1 MKQKIKSFI
10 SLKVT
15 SAMFGLLFFVALAG
29 GMAINAPTVSAT
41 VTVNTQ
47 PVADFTSGT
56 YKADAVFSVVN
67 FGITQDATETLSSV
81 AVTVVAEGVAVSG
94 DFASLKVYKEYG
106 TTVGFQLD
114 EDTLVGTQ
122 ATVNVGS
129 ATIISTGTETI
140 GSSETIFYVV
150 ATLAVSPTDTN
161 AFSVDM
167 AVDEIVTS
175 ANSPTVM
182 VLDGSATAI
191 ATIDT
196 VAPTAAIT
204 YSDADG
210 IVKSGDS
217 LTITATFNEE
227 MADSP
232 TVQIA
237 LSGANT
243 VTAVNMT
250 KVDTTSYTYDH
261 TVTTGD
267 GTVTVAL
274 STGTDVAANV
284 ITSVPTSGAT
294 FTVDNTAPVMISAVY
309 KDIDE
314 DGIVDRICATYSED
328 IEGSTFVES
337 EWSFLPD
344 PNSHNLV
351 VVSGSISS
359 TDVCITVT
367 SDSETIDETEVK
379 YTITA
384 GTDGGITDGV
394 NYAVNAELL
403 IGAEEDEDEDEDDED
418 AELPDGAVKK
428 QKQPNPNSG
437 VTLYRLDGSPR
448 VYVIKNKKRHWIQTP
463 KEFNDAGYNW
473 GKVKVVSA
481 ETLEEYPD
489 DGETSTTELL
499 RAVGSHKVYK
509 INNGKRHWIET
520 AGEFNAAGYK
530 WKDIKDVSPEVL
542 ASYQNEVS
550 SGLLRATGSH
560 KVYIIENGKKRWIKT
575 AGEFNAAGH
584 RWGDVED
591 VSVATLDSYSDS
603 ETL

>member
-1 MKQKIKSFI
+1 
-10 SLKVT
+10 
-15 SAMFGLLFFVALAG
+15 
-29 GMAINAPTVSAT
+29 
-41 VTVNTQ
+41 
-47 PVADFTSGT
+47 
-56 YKADAVFSVVN
+56 
-67 FGITQDATETLSSV
+67 
-81 AVTVVAEGVAVSG
+81 
-94 DFASLKVYKEYG
+94 
-106 TTVGFQLD
+106 
-114 EDTLVGTQ
+114 
-122 ATVNVGS
+122 
-129 ATIISTGTETI
+129 
-140 GSSETIFYVV
+140 
-150 ATLAVSPTDTN
+150 
-161 AFSVDM
+161 
-167 AVDEIVTS
+167 
-175 ANSPTVM
+175 
-182 VLDGSATAI
+182 GSATAI

-204 YSDADG
+204 YSDSDG

-217 LTITATFNEE
+217 LIITATFNEE

-250 KVDTTSYTYDH
+250 KVDTTSYTYVH
-261 TVTTGD
+261 TVTAED

-394 NYAVNAELL
+394 NHAVNAELL
-403 IGAEEDEDEDEDDED
+403 IGAEEDEDEDEDED
-418 AELPDGAVKK
+418 DIEGEPKS
-428 QKQPNPNSG
+428 KQPNPNSG
-437 VTLYRLDGSPR
+437 VTLYRMGDDPR
-448 VYVIKNKKRHWIQTP
+448 VYVIKNKKKRWIKTAR
-463 KEFNDAGYNW
+463 EFERNGYNW
-473 GKVKVVSA
+473 DEIQEISA
-481 ETLEEYPD
+481 ELLEEFP
-489 DGETSTTELL
+489 EAEALVTELL
-499 RAVGSHKVYK
+499 RAIGDHRVYRLEE
-509 INNGKRHWIET
+509 GKKSWIKT
-520 AGEFNAAGYK
+520 AKEFEDCGYD
-530 WKDIKDVSPEVL
+530 WGNIQEVSPETL
-542 ASYQNEVS
+542 ASYQNLVS
-550 SGLLRATGSH
+550 SGLLRAIGNN
-560 KVYIIENGKKRWIKT
+560 KVYKLENGKKRWIKT

-591 VSVATLDSYSDS
+591 VDAETLDDYPDS
-603 ETL
+603 E